1 MNPHVLLADVSACMV
16 FLTRLPIRVTGLDPD
31 RQLARS
37 AWAFPVVGVAIGG
50 FGGVV
55 YAVAAAVGLTPLVA
69 ATLAVA
75 ALAAFTGAL
84 HEDGLADTVDGLGG
98 GADAE
103 AKLRIMRDSRLGGF
117 GAVALI
123 LVLVGRVAALDAL
136 AQPALVAAAL
146 VAAGAV
152 SRAVVVG
159 VMAAL
164 DPARDDGL
172 GAAAGK
178 PTTDIA
184 ALAITIALVVALI
197 VLSAGT
203 ALAVLVC
210 VGVAGGGLAWLAR
223 RQIGGH
229 TGDVL
234 GAVQQVTEIT
244 TLVVAAAILGP

>member
-1 MNPHVLLADVSACMV
+1 MKSHVLLADISACMV

-50 FGGVV
+50 VGGVV
-55 YAVAAAVGLTPLVA
+55 YAIAAAVGLTPLVA
-69 ATLAVA
+69 GTLAVA
-75 ALAAFTGAL
+75 ALAAVTGAL

-103 AKLRIMRDSRLGGF
+103 SKLRIMRDSRLGGF

-123 LVLVGRVAALDAL
+123 LVLVGRIAALDAL
-136 AQPALVAAAL
+136 AQPALAAAAL

-152 SRAVVVG
+152 SRA
-159 VMAAL
+159 
-164 DPARDDGL
+164 
-172 GAAAGK
+172 
-178 PTTDIA
+178 
-184 ALAITIALVVALI
+184 VVALI

-210 VGVAGGGLAWLAR
+210 VGAAGGGLAWLAR
-223 RQIGGH
+223 RQIGGQ

-234 GAVQQVTEIT
+234 GAVQQVGEIT
-244 TLVVAAAILGP
+244 TLMVAAAILGP